1 MNKIEEIFK
10 AFSIAFDPNA
20 EQAELA
26 SKRIEICDAC
36 EFKNIINISFVNV
49 AICTVCGCMLKAKIF
64 TPVLHNDDDGVK
76 SCPKSFWDNIE
87 NQYFLEKENKKNNI

>member
-36 EFKNIINISFVNV
+36 EFKTIHNISFINI
-49 AICTVCGCMLKAKIF
+49 ATCSVCGCSLKIKIF
-64 TPVLHNDDDGVK
+64 TPVLHNDNEGIK
-76 SCPKSFWDNIE
+76 SCPKSFCDTIE
-87 NQYFLEKENKKNNI
+87 DEFKNNPTNNE